1 MDLDDM
7 GSLRRR
13 KTGYPEQRHRAYAA
27 GRLCGWRQRVI
38 VAWCAICALIL
49 SLHFIATFLY
59 LAPLNPIS
67 EQSASIVN
75 GYIKPYFHQSWRLFA
90 PDPVDYN
97 TRVLV
102 RSKVRDS
109 TGMERITDWTD
120 ISKPGI
126 EKVRGSLFPARL
138 SRLVIGGHQ
147 MMTRAEVE
155 PAVTSPK
162 TEDAAV
168 TPDGAGAPDP
178 IARRQATR
186 HMNAI
191 ATLAARAQWGNGI
204 TAVQVRISNHVV
216 PRFSDR
222 SQGDDGN
229 RYQSDFDWW
238 SPSPVTD
245 EAVRLWKE
253 AFR

>member
-7 GSLRRR
+7 GSLQGQE
-13 KTGYPEQRHRAYAA
+13 TGYPEQRHRPYAA
-27 GRLCGWRQRVI
+27 SQLCGWRQRVI
-38 VAWCAICALIL
+38 VAWCVICTLIL
-49 SLHFIATFLY
+49 SFHFIATFLY
-59 LAPLNPIS
+59 LAPRNPIS

-75 GYIKPYFHQSWRLFA
+75 DYINPYFRQGWGLFA

-102 RSKVRDS
+102 RAKIRDS
-109 TGMERITDWTD
+109 TGMERTAGWTD

-147 MMTRAEVE
+147 IMTEAEVE
-155 PAVTSPK
+155 PATTSQK
-162 TEDAAV
+162 SEDAAV
-168 TPDGAGAPDP
+168 TPDSPSAPDP
-178 IARRQATR
+178 IARWQAVR
-186 HMNAI
+186 HMSAI
-191 ATLAARAQWGNGI
+191 ATLAARAQWGNKI
-204 TAVQVRISNHVV
+204 TAVQVRISNHLV

-222 SQGDDGN
+222 SQSDDGN
-229 RYQSDFDWW
+229 RYHSDFDWW
-238 SPSPVTD
+238 PPSPVTD